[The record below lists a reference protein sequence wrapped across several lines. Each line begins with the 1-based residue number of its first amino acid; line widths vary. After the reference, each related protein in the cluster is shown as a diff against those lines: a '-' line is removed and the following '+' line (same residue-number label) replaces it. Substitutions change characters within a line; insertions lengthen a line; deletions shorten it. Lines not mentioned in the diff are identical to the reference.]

1 MAMLIM
7 LFVLP
12 IQVFGTNEE
21 LQIVKTNG
29 EEYIIYIK
37 ELQSSSFEYAIT
49 QSLDT
54 KEMDRNYQKS
64 DVDDN
69 GNQVA
74 FITKE

>member
-1 MAMLIM
+1 MY
-7 LFVLP
+7 
-12 IQVFGTNEE
+12 
-21 LQIVKTNG
+21 VKP
-29 EEYIIYIK
+29 
-37 ELQSSSFEYAIT
+37 QSSSFEYAIT

-74 FITKE
+74 FITKEKYEELIFSTLNRLILKQMKS